1 LEIATVDLDKLF
13 QRLVRF
19 RFVSVIAVVASG
31 FGSLLMFI
39 IGAVKVFRAYL
50 AFVSQS
56 LLNGPDIESILTG
69 PGIATGA
76 NIAIVYLV
84 QAIDAFLIAIGLMIF
99 GGGIYNLF
107 VCSVPNAQRRVF
119 GIQSIAH
126 LKSLLAELIVV
137 ILIVKF
143 LEDALHSEGSYQW
156 NLMLLP
162 AGVLLIAI
170 AVRILQFKDSQH

>member
-1 LEIATVDLDKLF
+1 METATVDLEKLY
-13 QRLVRF
+13 QRLLRF

-39 IGAVKVFRAYL
+39 IGASKVYRAYMEY
-50 AFVSQS
+50 VSQS
-56 LLNGPDIESILTG
+56 IFTG
-69 PGIATGA
+69 AGIAAGA

-84 QAIDAFLIAIGLMIF
+84 QALDAFLIGIGLMIF

-107 VCSVPNAQRRVF
+107 VHTIPKGQRGVF

-126 LKSLLAELIVV
+126 LKSLLAELVVV

-143 LEDALHSEGSYQW
+143 LEEALHSEGGYQW
-156 NLMLLP
+156 NVLVLP

-170 AVRILQFKDSQH
+170 AVRILQLKDSDH